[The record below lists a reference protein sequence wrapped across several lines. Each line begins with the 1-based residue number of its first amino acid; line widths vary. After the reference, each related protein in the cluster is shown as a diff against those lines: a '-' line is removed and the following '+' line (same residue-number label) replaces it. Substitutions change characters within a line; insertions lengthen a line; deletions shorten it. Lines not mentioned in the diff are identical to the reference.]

1 MDFPYV
7 ILVGISSGLI
17 SSSATIIIFLNYKKI
32 FGCCL
37 RKEPSIEAITN
48 PVNEWK

>member
-7 ILVGISSGLI
+7 ILLCISSGVV
-17 SSSATIIIFLNYKKI
+17 SSSATIIIFLNFKKI
-32 FGCCL
+32 FGCCIK
-37 RKEPSIEAITN
+37 KEARIEAITN